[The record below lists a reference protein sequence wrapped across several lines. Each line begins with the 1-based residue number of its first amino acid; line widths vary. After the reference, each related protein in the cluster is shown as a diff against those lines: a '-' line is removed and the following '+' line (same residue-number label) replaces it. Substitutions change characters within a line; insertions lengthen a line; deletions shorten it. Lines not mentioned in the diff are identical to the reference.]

1 MNEAL
6 PSEAADDGGERRD
19 EGAGEAVAPP
29 RVLSEEERTEIEL
42 LVEALP
48 PRLAT
53 AVRDEGLG
61 GLIEVVLDLG
71 RPPAARYTDREVELE
86 PAEVTAIELDHV
98 VGCVSEFGEDNRA
111 GIPRTLHRVSAI
123 RNRRGSIVGLTC
135 RVGRSVTGSAA
146 VIQDLA
152 EDGRSILLLGRPG
165 VGKTTMLR
173 ELARILADEL
183 GRRVVIVDTS
193 NEIGGDGDIPHR
205 GIGRARRMQVPRP
218 ELQHE
223 VMIEAVENHMPE
235 VVVID
240 EIGTAREAEAART
253 IAERG
258 VQLIGTAHGNT
269 LANLMQNPTLSDL
282 IGGIESVTLGDE
294 EARRRGTQKTVLERR
309 SPPTFDALVEI
320 QSFDRVAAH
329 EEIAGTVDAL
339 LRGFAAEAE
348 LRTLGA
354 SGEVEA
360 VERVPVR
367 GTDERSSL
375 ADRPTGAS
383 DHGRGAPSRSRPARS
398 GAPRAAHEGAAVA
411 REEGVALPPAP
422 GGPRRRIL
430 PYGVSRTRLEEA
442 IRSTRSAAVVIDS
455 LRDADAVMTLRPYY
469 RRRSGPLREAEA
481 LGVPVLVLR
490 NNTSAQM
497 EQSLLSMRGDGN
509 GTDPTTAALREAE
522 AAIAAVSLRGQ
533 RTVELAPQSA
543 YLRRRQHELVT
554 RHGLR
559 SVSKGREPYR
569 RITVLGGEGGEA
581 PLPWE
586 PAALA
591 PPRLARPGLAPEA
604 PYGAP
609 DPEGE

>member
-1 MNEAL
+1 MSSRVGASGAVGAAEAGPGGGHGGVFTVTNEAQQ
-6 PSEAADDGGERRD
+6 DQGGPV
-19 EGAGEAVAPP
+19 GGGSAPGVAPP
-29 RVLSEEERTEIEL
+29 EPGGEGFAETEL
-42 LVEALP
+42 LVGALP
-48 PRLAT
+48 ARVGR
-53 AVRDEGLG
+53 AVLDEGLD

-71 RPPAARYTDREVELE
+71 RPPAARYADREVLLDS
-86 PAEVTAIELDHV
+86 AEVTALEIDHV
-98 VGCVSEFGEDNRA
+98 VGSVSEFGEDNRA

-135 RVGRSVTGSAA
+135 RVGRSVTGSAG
-146 VIQDLA
+146 VIQDLV

-193 NEIGGDGDIPHR
+193 NEIGGDGDIPHDA
-205 GIGRARRMQVPRP
+205 IGHARRMQVPRP

-240 EIGTAREAEAART
+240 EIGTEREAEAART

-258 VQLIGTAHGNT
+258 VQLIGTAHGNM

-309 SPPTFDALVEI
+309 APPTFDALVEI
-320 QSFDRVAAH
+320 QSFDRVAVH
-329 EEIAGTVDAL
+329 GELAGTVDAL

-348 LRTLGA
+348 VRTLGKA
-354 SGEVEA
+354 GEVES

-367 GTDERSSL
+367 SIEERWAL
-375 ADRPTGAS
+375 ADRFADSAAP
-383 DHGRGAPSRSRPARS
+383 GRAVEPGDGRDGAPL
-398 GAPRAAHEGAAVA
+398 AAVA
-411 REEGVALPPAP
+411 LAPAP

-430 PYGVSRTRLEEA
+430 PYGVSRTRLQQA
-442 IRSTRSAAVVIDS
+442 IRSTRSEAVVVDS
-455 LRDADAVMTLRPYY
+455 LREADAVMTLRPYY

-490 NNTSAQM
+490 NNTVAQM
-497 EQSLLSMRGDGN
+497 EQSLLAMRADGV
-509 GTDPTTAALREAE
+509 GTDPTSAALREAE
-522 AAIAAVSLRGQ
+522 VAVATVSLRG
-533 RTVELAPQSA
+533 RRSVELAPQSA
-543 YLRRRQHELVT
+543 YLRRIQHELIS

-559 SVSKGREPYR
+559 SVSRGREPYR
-569 RITVLGGEGGEA
+569 RITVLAEERNGS
-581 PLPWE
+581 PLPRE
-586 PAALA
+586 AGSVVPPGAL
-591 PPRLARPGLAPEA
+591 
-604 PYGAP
+604 GAE
-609 DPEGE
+609 DE

>member
-6 PSEAADDGGERRD
+6 PGDGADDDGHQLLDEGGEAA
-19 EGAGEAVAPP
+19 VPP
-29 RVLSEEERTEIEL
+29 RALSEEERVEIEL
-42 LVEALP
+42 LVESLP
-48 PRLAT
+48 PRLAG
-53 AVRDEGLG
+53 AVREEGLA

-71 RPPAARYTDREVELE
+71 RPPAARYTDREVELA
-86 PAEVTAIELDHV
+86 PDEVTALELDHV

-135 RVGRSVTGSAA
+135 RIGRSVTGSAA

-173 ELARILADEL
+173 ELARILADDL

-282 IGGIESVTLGDE
+282 IGGIESVTLGDD

-354 SGEVEA
+354 SGEVES

-367 GTDERSSL
+367 GVDDRSAS
-375 ADRPTGAS
+375 ADQPTGAPA
-383 DHGRGAPSRSRPARS
+383 HGRPP
-398 GAPRAAHEGAAVA
+398 APRGSRGGAAA
-411 REEGVALPPAP
+411 AEQGVTLPPAP

-442 IRSTRSAAVVIDS
+442 IRATRSAAVVVDG
-455 LRDADAVMTLRPYY
+455 LRDADAVMTLRPYF

-490 NNTSAQM
+490 NNTGTQM

-522 AAIAAVSLRGQ
+522 AAITAVSLRGQ

-569 RITVLGGEGGEA
+569 RITVLGGEGSA
-581 PLPWE
+581 AALPWE
-586 PAALA
+586 PGALA
-591 PPRLARPGLAPEA
+591 GPGETTER
-604 PYGAP
+604 AP
-609 DPEGE
+609 DIERR

>member
-6 PSEAADDGGERRD
+6 PSYGTDDGSARPPEEGSEAA
-19 EGAGEAVAPP
+19 APP
-29 RVLSEEERTEIEL
+29 RALSEEERAEIEL

-48 PRLAT
+48 PRLAS
-53 AVRDEGLG
+53 AVRDEGLV

-71 RPPAARYTDREVELE
+71 RPPAARYTDREVEME
-86 PAEVTAIELDHV
+86 PAEVTALELDHV

-173 ELARILADEL
+173 ELARILADDL

-309 SPPTFDALVEI
+309 APPTFDALVEI
-320 QSFDRVAAH
+320 QSFNRIAAH

-354 SGEVEA
+354 SGEVES

-367 GTDERSSL
+367 GVDDRSAS
-375 ADRPTGAS
+375 ADRPTGAPA
-383 DHGRGAPSRSRPARS
+383 HGRSGPAHPP
-398 GAPRAAHEGAAVA
+398 APRAAREGAVVVAGEAVP
-411 REEGVALPPAP
+411 LPPAP

-430 PYGVSRTRLEEA
+430 PYGVSRTRLEAA
-442 IRSTRSAAVVIDS
+442 IRTTRSAAVVIDS

-543 YLRRRQHELVT
+543 YLRRRQHELVS

-569 RITVLGGEGGEA
+569 RITVLGGDGDAA
-581 PLPWE
+581 PLPWKSTAAPPPGPA
-586 PAALA
+586 PAA
-591 PPRLARPGLAPEA
+591 PGAASDAE
-604 PYGAP
+604 
-609 DPEGE
+609 DE

>member
-1 MNEAL
+1 
-6 PSEAADDGGERRD
+6 
-19 EGAGEAVAPP
+19 
-29 RVLSEEERTEIEL
+29 
-42 LVEALP
+42 
-48 PRLAT
+48 
-53 AVRDEGLG
+53 
-61 GLIEVVLDLG
+61 
-71 RPPAARYTDREVELE
+71 
-86 PAEVTAIELDHV
+86 
-98 VGCVSEFGEDNRA
+98 
-111 GIPRTLHRVSAI
+111 
-123 RNRRGSIVGLTC
+123 
-135 RVGRSVTGSAA
+135 

-173 ELARILADEL
+173 ELARILADDL

-309 SPPTFDALVEI
+309 APPTFDALVEI
-320 QSFDRVAAH
+320 QSFNRVAAH

-348 LRTLGA
+348 LRTLGP
-354 SGEVEA
+354 SGEVES

-367 GTDERSSL
+367 GVDDRSAS
-375 ADRPTGAS
+375 ADRPTGAPA
-383 DHGRGAPSRSRPARS
+383 HGRSGPAHPP
-398 GAPRAAHEGAAVA
+398 APRAAREGAVVAAGEAVP
-411 REEGVALPPAP
+411 LPPAP

-430 PYGVSRTRLEEA
+430 PYGVSRTRLEAA
-442 IRSTRSAAVVIDS
+442 IRTTRSAAVVIDS

-543 YLRRRQHELVT
+543 YLRRRQHELVS

-569 RITVLGGEGGEA
+569 RITVLGGDGGAA
-581 PLPWE
+581 PLPWQST
-586 PAALA
+586 AA
-591 PPRLARPGLAPEA
+591 PPPGPADA
-604 PYGAP
+604 AP
-609 DPEGE
+609 DGALDLEGE